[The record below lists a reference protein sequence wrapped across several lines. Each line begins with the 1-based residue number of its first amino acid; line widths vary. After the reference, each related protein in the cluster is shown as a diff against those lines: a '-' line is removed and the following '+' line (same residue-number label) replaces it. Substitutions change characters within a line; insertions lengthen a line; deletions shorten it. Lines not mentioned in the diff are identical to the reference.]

1 MPDLFLLSLG
11 ESRQEALTGKR
22 GAAEAGWHARLE
34 PGAML
39 PRRVVLWLQR
49 LFFCCCN
56 YVYAACVPKPWALG
70 IIITLPELTQI

>member
-11 ESRQEALTGKR
+11 ESRQEALTGKC

-34 PGAML
+34 PGATL

-49 LFFCCCN
+49 LFFFF
-56 YVYAACVPKPWALG
+56 V
-70 IIITLPELTQI
+70 IINMQLVCPNPGH